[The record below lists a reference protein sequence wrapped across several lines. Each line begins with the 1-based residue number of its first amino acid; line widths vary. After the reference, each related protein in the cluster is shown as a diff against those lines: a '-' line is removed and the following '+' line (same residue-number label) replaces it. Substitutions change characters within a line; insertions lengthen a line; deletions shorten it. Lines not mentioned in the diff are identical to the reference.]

1 MSAFVVVP
9 VYNEATVLRGVVEEL
24 LSFYSQLVIVDD
36 GSVDRSLD
44 TLRGLPVITL
54 RHLVNRGQGAALQTG
69 IECAVRKGASI
80 VVTFDG
86 DGQHD
91 PRDIERLLV
100 PIQAGRADVALGSRF
115 LSEGSNVPWLRKVV
129 LKSGVLFTSLTT
141 GLALTDTHNGLRAFS
156 RRAAEMI
163 HFSMD
168 RMAHASELLDIV
180 RREKL
185 KYEEVPVNIRYTD
198 YSLRKGQSVWDSVNV
213 LRSLAERAFFR

>member
-1 MSAFVVVP
+1 MNVFVVVP
-9 VYNEATVLRGVVEEL
+9 VYNEAPVLRGVVEEL

-44 TLRGLPVITL
+44 ILRGLPVVAL
-54 RHLVNRGQGAALQTG
+54 RHIVNRGQGAALQTG
-69 IECAVRKGASI
+69 IECALRKGASI

-91 PRDIERLLV
+91 PRDIEKLLA
-100 PIQAGRADVALGSRF
+100 PIQAGRADVTLGSRF
-115 LSEGSNVPWLRKVV
+115 LREGSNVPWLRKAL

-141 GLALTDTHNGLRAFS
+141 GLVLTDTHNGLRAFS

-163 HFSMD
+163 HLSMD

-180 RREKL
+180 RRENL

-198 YSLRKGQSVWDSVNV
+198 YSLRKGQSVWDSVKV